1 MMMTFE
7 MAPRKPKTF
16 KLDERLLD
24 ALQKVSDMTGE
35 SVGSYVEMVL
45 WKHCQGVGQLPITE
59 EPIHDQRGGK
69 RPNSGRKK
77 SKKLTTEEDS

>member
-1 MMMTFE
+1 MMMTLE

-16 KLDERLLD
+16 KLDERLLE
-24 ALQKVSDMTGE
+24 ALRKVSEINGE

-69 RPNSGRKK
+69 RPNAGRKK
-77 SKKLTTEEDS
+77 SNNLTSDEDN